1 MRGKETKA
9 RVFRPAL
16 WLRLPVI
23 AAFSLWFGITLAA
36 LVGGLTLPP
45 QVWLGLALF
54 ILLFLSVMLYYWSMR
69 ITVDEYAVTY
79 RGLLAF
85 RSYSFDDILEIRVTP
100 VPGMTNYDVRT
111 RFDGLCFTS
120 LISGH
125 KDLVD
130 LIATRANLSARRRR
144 GR

>member
-1 MRGKETKA
+1 MGRKDIKA

-16 WLRLPVI
+16 WLRVPVI
-23 AAFSLWFGITLAA
+23 GAFSLWFGVTLAA
-36 LVGGLTLPP
+36 LVSGLNLPP
-45 QVWLGLALF
+45 QGWLGLAFF
-54 ILLFLSVMLYYWSMR
+54 ITLFLSVALYYWSMR

-125 KDLVD
+125 KDLVN
-130 LIATRANLSARRRR
+130 LIATRANLSARWRDRR
-144 GR
+144 

>member
-1 MRGKETKA
+1 MRARKTKI

-16 WLRLPVI
+16 WWRLPV
-23 AAFSLWFGITLAA
+23 AAALSIWLGVALAA
-36 LVGGLTLPP
+36 LVSGLSLPL
-45 QVWLGLALF
+45 QGWISMTFFIALF
-54 ILLFLSVMLYYWSMR
+54 VSVALYYWSMR

-85 RSYSFDDILEIRVTP
+85 RSYSFDDILEVRVTP
-100 VPGMTNYDVRT
+100 VRGMTNYDVRT

-120 LISGH
+120 LIAGH

-130 LIATRANLSARRRR
+130 LIVTRANLSAGRRRR
-144 GR
+144 